1 MGKSPQCI
9 WLNEAFSA
17 SSESRMT
24 EVVIVLGIYL
34 PFGGQI
40 LDLKHFEKL
49 EAILAD
55 GDKFPRYPS
64 LTVHVRDNTNDQFFE
79 NVMED
84 LRGGMLTIPVFEILP
99 DGSDEPWM
107 EPDDH
112 DDGRYWESWDNEPG
126 SPRLLAAKMGYGY

>member
-1 MGKSPQCI
+1 LWGVKKI
-9 WLNEAFSA
+9 
-17 SSESRMT
+17 SSLTAEPTYHPLVSDHYSET
-24 EVVIVLGIYL
+24 PL
-34 PFGGQI
+34 
-40 LDLKHFEKL
+40 LKHFEKL

-84 LRGGMLTIPVFEILP
+84 LRGGMLTIPAFEILP
-99 DGSDEPWM
+99 EGSDEPWM